1 MWVDKN
7 HNYLASVRDFFGS
20 LTTHPAMKIVNFPS
34 EVQKY
39 VSSLFRSHDEHKKE
53 IFEANKENLRLTT
66 QVRHLERQVAEF
78 ETHKQFHLA
87 TKDIKEKVEL
97 AEIFNVELDP
107 DRQQVKINKGTTD
120 CAYVDQAAID
130 AHGILGQVIE
140 TTLYHSTVRLVTDQA
155 HQMPVQFKRTGMHSL
170 AVGTGESKMLKL
182 PHLPTSE
189 KFEIGDEIITS
200 GLGGVYPYGYKV
212 GVITQL
218 EDAPNKKFKIAYV
231 KPAALVDR
239 AREVLLVWY
248 EDPNRPRKPP
258 TGLVNLLGGAK
269 PKCQ

>member
-7 HNYLASVRDFFGS
+7 HNYLASVRDFFGT
-20 LTTHPAMKIVNFPS
+20 LTTHPAMKIVDFPT
-34 EVQKY
+34 EAKKY
-39 VSSLFRSHDEHKKE
+39 ISTLFRSHDEYKKE
-53 IFEANKENLRLTT
+53 IQKVKSENLKLVTDI
-66 QVRHLERQVAEF
+66 RHLEQRVAEF
-78 ETHKQFHLA
+78 ERHKQFHLA
-87 TKDIKEKVEL
+87 TKDIKEKVAL
-97 AEIFNVELDP
+97 AEIFHVELDP
-107 DRQQVKINKGTTD
+107 DRQQVKINKGTAD
-120 CAYVDQAAID
+120 CAYEDQAAID
-130 AHGILGQVIE
+130 AHGVLGQVIK
-140 TTLYHSTVRLVTDQA
+140 TTQYHSTVRLVTDQA
-155 HQMPVQFKRTGMHSL
+155 HLMPVQFKRTGMHSL

-182 PHLPTSE
+182 PSLPTSE

-218 EDAPNKKFKIAYV
+218 EDAPGKKFKIAYV

-258 TGLVNLLGGAK
+258 TGLFNSLGGAK
-269 PKCQ
+269 PKCP